1 MTTLEIRRA
10 LESEIPEIWHLTH
23 DCYLAKGYILPRP
36 DGIFR
41 RYRAWEDV
49 SVRLVAI
56 LDGRLVG
63 TLTYTLDGE
72 FGLPTDVSYERET
85 DILRA
90 VGLPMGCCWRIVV
103 APDCRL
109 VHRVAH
115 GLMIEASRECVAAG
129 EPVCLCEVNPRHVD
143 YYRKRLGFRE
153 VARRDSTQGLIGA
166 PSVLMCGGPGTYSRL
181 IDKT

>member
-10 LESEIPEIWHLTH
+10 TDDEIPQIWQLTH
-23 DCYLAKGYILPRP
+23 DAYVQKGYILPRP

-41 RYRAWEDV
+41 HYRAWEDV
-49 SVRLVAI
+49 SVRLVAT

-72 FGLPTDVSYERET
+72 CGLPTDVSYERET

-90 VGLPMGCCWRIVV
+90 VGLPLGCCWRFVV
-103 APDCRL
+103 APECRRT
-109 VHRVAH
+109 HRVSQE
-115 GLMIEASRECVAAG
+115 LMLAAFRELMPAG

-143 YYRKRLGFRE
+143 YYSKRLGFRE
-153 VARRDSTQGLIGA
+153 VARRDSTRGLIDA
-166 PSVLMCGGPGTYSRL
+166 PSVLMCGGPNSYSRL
-181 IDKT
+181 LKG

>member
-10 LESEIPEIWHLTH
+10 LESEIHEIWHLTH

-41 RYRAWEDV
+41 HYRAWEDV

-90 VGLPMGCCWRIVV
+90 VGLPLGCCWRIVV

-109 VHRVAH
+109 THRVAQ
-115 GLMIEASRECVAAG
+115 GLMLYASGECMAAG
-129 EPVCLCEVNPRHVD
+129 EPVCLCEVHPRHVD
-143 YYRKRLGFRE
+143 YYRKRIGFRE
-153 VARRDSTQGLIGA
+153 VARRDGTTGLANA

-181 IDKT
+181 MR

>member
-10 LESEIPEIWHLTH
+10 TESEIPEIWQLTH
-23 DCYLAKGYILPRP
+23 DAYVQKGYILPRP
-36 DGIFR
+36 DGEFR
-41 RYRAWEDV
+41 HYRAWEDV

-56 LDGRLVG
+56 IDGRLVG

-72 FGLPTDVSYERET
+72 FGLPTDVSYEPET

-90 VGLPMGCCWRIVV
+90 VGLPLGCCWRIVV
-103 APDCRL
+103 APDCRHQ
-109 VHRVAH
+109 HRVAH
-115 GLMIEASRECVAAG
+115 GLMIAAARECVAAG

-153 VARRDSTQGLIGA
+153 VARRDSTRGLIDA

-181 IDKT
+181 LKG